1 MPRSSS
7 RSFILLIS
15 RTTLELASQNRR
27 DRDIHRT
34 HFMVRART
42 ALAGRVEKRLFGRDH
57 TQIWQGDNFAERA
70 KALLSTSTSQ
80 NGIVLAA
87 HDQRQPRRRLGPV
100 LLQPA
105 LAVQIQGH
113 PLRAV
118 LQVRQARPLRRLE
131 RPLGRRTPDEPRC
144 PVHTEP
150 AWRPWWGPWPPRRP
164 ARVWQR
170 HRECLCVLPC

>member
-15 RTTLELASQNRR
+15 RTTLKPASQNRG
-27 DRDIHRT
+27 DRGIHRT
-34 HFMVRART
+34 YFMVRAR
-42 ALAGRVEKRLFGRDH
+42 AAGRVEKRLFGRDH

-70 KALLSTSTSQ
+70 KALLSPSTSQ

-100 LLQPA
+100 LLQLA

-131 RPLGRRTPDEPRC
+131 RPLRRRTPDEPRC
-144 PVHTEP
+144 LVHTEP
-150 AWRPWWGPWPPRRP
+150 AWRPRWGPRPPRRP

-170 HRECLCVLPC
+170 HRKCVCVLPC